1 MAQKKYVSLSRLST
15 FLDNLKTTFSSLGHK
30 HKLSDITDYTIDST
44 LSSTSTNP
52 IQNNVI
58 KASLDERVPN
68 TRTVNGKAL
77 STDITLSASD
87 VSSYTK
93 TEIDSKIDEA
103 KSYTDTK
110 TSDLAST
117 TVVDNK
123 ISTHNTST
131 TAHND
136 IRVLIADL
144 TTKLNNFLD
153 VDDTTTDQLSEVLA
167 LIENNRGTLE
177 SLTTNKINVSDIIDN
192 LTTNNSSKVLSAA
205 QGVAIKNLIDA
216 LQTAINGKQSA
227 VTGGASTIT
236 SSNLTSNRALV
247 SNGSGK
253 VAISDITSTE
263 LGYLDGVTAN
273 VQTQLNAKAASSHT
287 HDYAGSSSAGGA
299 ATFANKLNTD
309 AGSVTQPVYFKDGVP
324 VSTSHTL
331 NADVPENA
339 KFTDTTY
346 EVATQSTDGLLSA
359 DDKTQLDNGGI
370 PIVTTSGDGG
380 AYTATVDGISALTA
394 GMKVTI
400 IPHVTST
407 TTSPTLNVNSLGAK
421 SIRMPITYNSSA
433 TSVGFVTSWIVKNI
447 PITVE
452 YDGTYWKTV
461 SCPRPS
467 AQYLYGTVPVDSGGT
482 GLSSVTSNSFLVGNG
497 TSNMVEKTS
506 SEVLDLI
513 TNGNMNI
520 EYVNEYN
527 VPGTFIYIGQE
538 ANNEDNYVYI
548 NGDLIVTGELLTT
561 GPFKLCYEPGDTVT
575 IERMYCAGGVTGS
588 GTNLYFY
595 IPLARPLEGVT
606 GATITNP
613 STAIITGRKIE
624 GGYIARDTTVSSL
637 GTPSCVPYENGVTI
651 AIKASSAYNT
661 KNNTP
666 VTVTPENLKLT
677 FS

>member
-15 FLDNLKTTFSSLGHK
+15 FLDNLKTTFSSLSHK
-30 HKLSDITDYTIDST
+30 HKLSDITDYTVDST

-52 IQNNVI
+52 VQNNVI
-58 KASLDERVPN
+58 KASLDEKVPN
-68 TRTVNGKAL
+68 TRAVNGKVL
-77 STDITLSASD
+77 SVDIALSASD
-87 VSSYTK
+87 IGSYTK
-93 TEIDSKIDEA
+93 AETDSKIEEA

-110 TSDLAST
+110 TSGLAST

-136 IRVLIADL
+136 IRVLITDL

-205 QGVAIKNLIDA
+205 QGVVIKNLIDA
-216 LQTAINGKQSA
+216 LQTAVNGKQSA

-299 ATFANKLNTD
+299 ATSANKLNTD

-359 DDKTQLDNGGI
+359 DDKIQLNNGGI
-370 PIVTTSGDGG
+370 PIVTTSGNGS
-380 AYTATVDGISALTA
+380 AYTATVDGISTLTA

-407 TTSPTLNVNSLGAK
+407 TMSPTLNVNSLGAK

-433 TSVGFVTSWIVKNI
+433 TSVGSVTTWIVKNV

-452 YDGTYWKTV
+452 YDGTYWKTI

-467 AQYLYGTVPVDSGGT
+467 AQYLYGTVPVSNGGT
-482 GLSSVTSNSFLVGNG
+482 GLTSVTSNSFLIGNG

-506 SEVLDLI
+506 SEVMELI
-513 TNGNMNI
+513 
-520 EYVNEYN
+520 
-527 VPGTFIYIGQE
+527 
-538 ANNEDNYVYI
+538 ANN
-548 NGDLIVTGELLTT
+548 T
-561 GPFKLCYEPGDTVT
+561 
-575 IERMYCAGGVTGS
+575 S
-588 GTNLYFY
+588 GTYCPYYKVGDSFNGYWYGAGFITSTKKKVEFS
-595 IPLARPLEGVT
+595 IPLAKPILG
-606 GATITNP
+606 NP
-613 STAIITGRKIE
+613 EVNVACSLKI
-624 GGYIARDTTVSSL
+624 RQ
-637 GTPSCVPYENGVTI
+637 NGVYCYGSEAQQDALPDDYELSI
-651 AIKASSAYNT
+651 GLGGNSINCVCIFNT
-661 KNNTP
+661 SLVDVSTVKNNACCGIAAY
-666 VTVTPENLKLT
+666 VDVKFL
-677 FS
+677 

>member
-1 MAQKKYVSLSRLST
+1 MANAS
-15 FLDNLKTTFSSLGHK
+15 
-30 HKLSDITDYTIDST
+30 
-44 LSSTSTNP
+44 
-52 IQNNVI
+52 I
-58 KASLDERVPN
+58 KAAFRQFWNHVIARTGDMITTAN
-68 TRTVNGKAL
+68 TY
-77 STDITLSASD
+77 TD
-87 VSSYTK
+87 TK
-93 TEIDSKIDEA
+93 TEEA

-110 TSDLAST
+110 TSGLAST
-117 TVVDNK
+117 AVVDNK

-136 IRVLIADL
+136 IRVLITDL

-177 SLTTNKINVSDIIDN
+177 SLTTNKVNVSDIIDN

-205 QGVAIKNLIDA
+205 QGVAVKNLIDA
-216 LQTAINGKQSA
+216 LQTAVNGKQSA

-299 ATFANKLNTD
+299 ATSANKLNTD

-370 PIVTTSGDGG
+370 PIVTTSGDGS
-380 AYTATVDGISALTA
+380 AYTATVDGISTLTA
-394 GMKVTI
+394 GIKVTI

-407 TTSPTLNVNSLGAK
+407 TTSPTFNVNSLGAK

-433 TSVGFVTSWIVKNI
+433 TSVGSVTSWIVKNI

-452 YDGTYWKTV
+452 YDGSYWKTI

-506 SEVLDLI
+506 SEVMELI
-513 TNGNMNI
+513 
-520 EYVNEYN
+520 
-527 VPGTFIYIGQE
+527 
-538 ANNEDNYVYI
+538 ANN
-548 NGDLIVTGELLTT
+548 T
-561 GPFKLCYEPGDTVT
+561 
-575 IERMYCAGGVTGS
+575 S
-588 GTNLYFY
+588 GTYCPYYKVGDSFNGYWYGAGFITSTKKKVEFS
-595 IPLARPLEGVT
+595 IPLAKPILGNPEVNVACSLKIRQN
-606 GATITNP
+606 GAYCYGSEAQQDALPDDYELSIGLGGNSINCVCIFDTSLVDV
-613 STAIITGRKIE
+613 ST
-624 GGYIARDTTVSSL
+624 V
-637 GTPSCVPYENGVTI
+637 
-651 AIKASSAYNT
+651 
-661 KNNTP
+661 KNNACCGIAAY
-666 VTVTPENLKLT
+666 VNVKFL
-677 FS
+677 

>member
-1 MAQKKYVSLSRLST
+1 MANAS
-15 FLDNLKTTFSSLGHK
+15 
-30 HKLSDITDYTIDST
+30 
-44 LSSTSTNP
+44 
-52 IQNNVI
+52 I
-58 KASLDERVPN
+58 KAAFKQFWNHVIARTGDMITTAN
-68 TRTVNGKAL
+68 TY
-77 STDITLSASD
+77 TD
-87 VSSYTK
+87 TK
-93 TEIDSKIDEA
+93 TEEA

-216 LQTAINGKQSA
+216 LQTAVNGKQSA

-299 ATFANKLNTD
+299 ATSANKLNTD

-324 VSTSHTL
+324 VSTSYTL
-331 NADVPENA
+331 GANVPSNA

-346 EVATQSTDGLLSA
+346 LDATMSVHGLMSV
-359 DDKTQLDNGGI
+359 DDKWQLGYGGI
-370 PIVTTSGDGG
+370 PIVETSGTGD
-380 AYTATVDGISALTA
+380 AYTATVPNVLSFRK

-407 TTSPTLNVNSLGAK
+407 TMSPTLNVNSLGAK

-433 TSVGFVTSWIVKNI
+433 TSVGSVTSWIVKNI

-452 YDGTYWKTV
+452 YDGTYWKTI

-467 AQYLYGTVPVDSGGT
+467 AQYLYGTVPVSNGGT
-482 GLSSVTSNSFLVGNG
+482 GLASVTANSFLVGDG
-497 TSNMVEKTS
+497 TSNMVEKTG
-506 SEVLDLI
+506 SEVLNLIADGNMDIRKPGSNICIDIGQTSYKENTFTTIYGDLTVTGDFYSPYYEHDEYSTSPTGTMSSISSTALDANSTIQIVKKMGWCFISGLI
-513 TNGNMNI
+513 TPIDYISSWTTILDTTDSIIEAPQHGKIIPLTIPRWDSTYTRPLRVKITPDGKLQIAYGAANK
-520 EYVNEYN
+520 EYV
-527 VPGTFIYIGQE
+527 FSI
-538 ANNEDNYVYI
+538 
-548 NGDLIVTGELLTT
+548 
-561 GPFKLCYEPGDTVT
+561 CYP
-575 IERMYCAGGVTGS
+575 I
-588 GTNLYFY
+588 
-595 IPLARPLEGVT
+595 
-606 GATITNP
+606 
-613 STAIITGRKIE
+613 
-624 GGYIARDTTVSSL
+624 
-637 GTPSCVPYENGVTI
+637 
-651 AIKASSAYNT
+651 
-661 KNNTP
+661 
-666 VTVTPENLKLT
+666 
-677 FS
+677 

>member
-15 FLDNLKTTFSSLGHK
+15 FLDNLKTTFSSLSHK
-30 HKLSDITDYTIDST
+30 HKLSDITDYTVDST

-52 IQNNVI
+52 VQNNVI
-58 KASLDERVPN
+58 KASLDEKVPN
-68 TRTVNGKAL
+68 TRAVNGKVL
-77 STDITLSASD
+77 SADITLSASD
-87 VSSYTK
+87 IGSYTK
-93 TEIDSKIDEA
+93 AETDSKIEEA

-110 TSDLAST
+110 TSGLAST

-123 ISTHNTST
+123 ISTHNTSAA
-131 TAHND
+131 AHND
-136 IRVLIADL
+136 IRVLITDL

-153 VDDTTTDQLSEVLA
+153 VDDTTTDQLSEVLT

-216 LQTAINGKQSA
+216 LQTTVNGKQNTI
-227 VTGGASTIT
+227 TGGASTIT

-299 ATFANKLNTD
+299 ATSANKLNTD

-359 DDKTQLDNGGI
+359 DDKIQLNNGGI
-370 PIVTTSGDGG
+370 PIVTTSGNGS
-380 AYTATVDGISALTA
+380 AYTATVDGISTLTA

-407 TTSPTLNVNSLGAK
+407 TISPTLNVNSLGAK

-433 TSVGFVTSWIVKNI
+433 TSVGSVTTWIVKNV

-452 YDGTYWKTV
+452 YDGTYWKTI

-467 AQYLYGTVPVDSGGT
+467 AQYLHGTVPVSNGGT
-482 GLSSVTSNSFLVGNG
+482 GLTSVTSNSFLIGNG

-513 TNGNMNI
+513 TNGCIDIRQQITPDGLNI
-520 EYVNEYN
+520 YIDIGQTGRETYSTTIHGDLTVEGALSITEDYNYQAYTISGENSVDTAVIRIVTKMGWCFVSGNITPANRISGWTTILDTTNSILCTPQHGQLVPFAMPRWDSTYVQPLRGKITPNGELQITYGAANKEYVF
-527 VPGTFIYIGQE
+527 TI
-538 ANNEDNYVYI
+538 
-548 NGDLIVTGELLTT
+548 
-561 GPFKLCYEPGDTVT
+561 CYP
-575 IERMYCAGGVTGS
+575 I
-588 GTNLYFY
+588 
-595 IPLARPLEGVT
+595 
-606 GATITNP
+606 
-613 STAIITGRKIE
+613 
-624 GGYIARDTTVSSL
+624 
-637 GTPSCVPYENGVTI
+637 
-651 AIKASSAYNT
+651 
-661 KNNTP
+661 
-666 VTVTPENLKLT
+666 
-677 FS
+677 

>member
-1 MAQKKYVSLSRLST
+1 MANAS
-15 FLDNLKTTFSSLGHK
+15 
-30 HKLSDITDYTIDST
+30 
-44 LSSTSTNP
+44 
-52 IQNNVI
+52 I
-58 KASLDERVPN
+58 KAAFKQFWNHVIARTGNMITTAN
-68 TRTVNGKAL
+68 TY
-77 STDITLSASD
+77 TD
-87 VSSYTK
+87 TK
-93 TEIDSKIDEA
+93 TEEA

-110 TSDLAST
+110 TSGLAST
-117 TVVDNK
+117 AVVDNK

-136 IRVLIADL
+136 IRVLITDL

-177 SLTTNKINVSDIIDN
+177 SLTTNKVNVSDIIDN

-216 LQTAINGKQSA
+216 LQTTVNGKQDTI
-227 VTGGASTIT
+227 TGGASTIT

-263 LGYLDGVTAN
+263 LGYLNGVTAN

-299 ATFANKLNTD
+299 ATSANKLNTD
-309 AGSVTQPVYFKDGVP
+309 AGSSSQPVYFKDGVP

-370 PIVTTSGDGG
+370 PIVTTSGDGS

-433 TSVGFVTSWIVKNI
+433 TSVGSIASWIVKNI

-452 YDGTYWKTV
+452 YDGSYWKTI

-467 AQYLYGTVPVDSGGT
+467 AQYLYGTVPVSNGGT
-482 GLSSVTSNSFLVGNG
+482 GATTATDALNNLNAASNDSVETLQTLYNSLIYTAGSTINVGSTVVSGYLSGG
-497 TSNMVEKTS
+497 
-506 SEVLDLI
+506 
-513 TNGNMNI
+513 
-520 EYVNEYN
+520 
-527 VPGTFIYIGQE
+527 
-538 ANNEDNYVYI
+538 A
-548 NGDLIVTGELLTT
+548 TT
-561 GPFKLCYEPGDTVT
+561 IIC
-575 IERMYCAGGVTGS
+575 
-588 GTNLYFY
+588 Y
-595 IPLARPLEGVT
+595 IPLARPIINASAVQFSNSSNIKITVRHADGGYLFQADSISTLEEMG
-606 GATITNP
+606 TITLTFNEHG
-613 STAIITGRKIE
+613 ITFK
-624 GGYIARDTTVSSL
+624 YVD
-637 GTPSCVPYENGVTI
+637 
-651 AIKASSAYNT
+651 
-661 KNNTP
+661 
-666 VTVTPENLKLT
+666 VTVWNVTNNVPVSVNFSGLT
-677 FS
+677 FTLT

>member
-15 FLDNLKTTFSSLGHK
+15 FLDNLKTTFSSLSHK
-30 HKLSDITDYTIDST
+30 HKLSDITDYTVDST

-52 IQNNVI
+52 VQNNVI
-58 KASLDERVPN
+58 KASLDEKVPN
-68 TRTVNGKAL
+68 TRAVNGKVL
-77 STDITLSASD
+77 SVDIALSASD
-87 VSSYTK
+87 IGSYTK
-93 TEIDSKIDEA
+93 AETDSKIEEA

-110 TSDLAST
+110 TSGLAST

-136 IRVLIADL
+136 IRVLITDL

-205 QGVAIKNLIDA
+205 QGVVIKNLIDA
-216 LQTAINGKQSA
+216 LQTAVNGKQSA

-299 ATFANKLNTD
+299 ATSANKLNTD

-359 DDKTQLDNGGI
+359 DDKIQLNNGGI
-370 PIVTTSGDGG
+370 PIVTTSGDGS

-407 TTSPTLNVNSLGAK
+407 TMSPTLNVNNLGAK
-421 SIRMPITYNSSA
+421 SIRMPITYNSST
-433 TSVGFVTSWIVKNI
+433 TSVGSVTSWIVKNI

-452 YDGTYWKTV
+452 YDGTYWKTI

-467 AQYLYGTVPVDSGGT
+467 AQYLYGTVPVGNGGT
-482 GLSSVTSNSFLVGNG
+482 GLTSVTANSFLIGNG
-497 TSNMVEKTS
+497 ASNMIEAS
-506 SEVLDLI
+506 SDDVLDLI
-513 TNGNMNI
+513 TAGNIDVTKQGLNT
-520 EYVNEYN
+520 YVN
-527 VPGTFIYIGQE
+527 IGVTGFE
-538 ANNEDNYVYI
+538 EDTSVII
-548 NGDLIVTGELLTT
+548 NGDLTVVGALSTT
-561 GPFKLCYEPGDTVT
+561 GDYKLYYESGDTIAGKWKGGGYVT
-575 IERMYCAGGVTGS
+575 TAKKEVVFTV
-588 GTNLYFY
+588 
-595 IPLARPLEGVT
+595 PLARPIVGNP
-606 GATITNP
+606 TI
-613 STAIITGRKIE
+613 SVSASLIIRQGSKYTHG
-624 GGYIARDTTVSSL
+624 SS
-637 GTPSCVPYENGVTI
+637 
-651 AIKASSAYNT
+651 SSV
-661 KNNTP
+661 K
-666 VTVTPENLKLT
+666 VTPKSYEIERGIGDAICITCVMSDLT
-677 FS
+677 NAVNNDTCAVAADLTIRFQ

>member
-1 MAQKKYVSLSRLST
+1 MANAS
-15 FLDNLKTTFSSLGHK
+15 
-30 HKLSDITDYTIDST
+30 
-44 LSSTSTNP
+44 
-52 IQNNVI
+52 I
-58 KASLDERVPN
+58 KAAFKQFWNHVIARTGDMITTAN
-68 TRTVNGKAL
+68 TY
-77 STDITLSASD
+77 TD
-87 VSSYTK
+87 TK
-93 TEIDSKIDEA
+93 TEEA

-110 TSDLAST
+110 TSGLAST

-136 IRVLIADL
+136 IRVLITDL

-216 LQTAINGKQSA
+216 LQTAVNGKQSA

-253 VAISDITSTE
+253 VAVSDITSTE

-299 ATFANKLNTD
+299 ATSANKLNTD
-309 AGSVTQPVYFKDGVP
+309 AGNVTQPVYFKDGVP

-370 PIVTTSGDGG
+370 PIVTTSGNGS

-394 GMKVTI
+394 GIKVTI

-407 TTSPTLNVNSLGAK
+407 TTSPTLDVNSLGVK

-433 TSVGFVTSWIVKNI
+433 TSVGSVTSWIVKNV
-447 PITVE
+447 PITLE
-452 YDGTYWKTV
+452 YDGTYWKTI

-482 GLSSVTSNSFLVGNG
+482 GLTSVTANSFLIGNG
-497 TSNMVEKTS
+497 ASNMIEAS
-506 SEVLDLI
+506 SDDVLDLI
-513 TNGNMNI
+513 TAGNIDVRKQGLNT
-520 EYVNEYN
+520 YVD
-527 VPGTFIYIGQE
+527 IGVTGFE
-538 ANNEDNYVYI
+538 EDTSVTI
-548 NGDLIVTGELLTT
+548 NGDLTVVGTLSTT
-561 GPFKLCYEPGDTVT
+561 GSYKLYYSPGDTVT

-595 IPLARPLEGVT
+595 IPLARPLVGVT

-613 STAIITGRKIE
+613 SAAIITGRKIE
-624 GGYIARDTTVSSL
+624 GGYIAQDATVSSL
-637 GTPSCVPYENGVTI
+637 GTPSCVPYEGGVTI
-651 AIKASSAYNT
+651 GIKASSAYNT

-666 VTVTPENLKLT
+666 VTVTTENLTLR

>member
-15 FLDNLKTTFSSLGHK
+15 FLDNLKTTFSSLSHK
-30 HKLSDITDYTIDST
+30 HKLSDITDYTVDST

-52 IQNNVI
+52 VQNNVI
-58 KASLDERVPN
+58 KASLDEKVPN
-68 TRTVNGKAL
+68 TRAVNGKVL
-77 STDITLSASD
+77 SADITLSASD
-87 VSSYTK
+87 IGSYTK
-93 TEIDSKIDEA
+93 AETDSKIEEA

-110 TSDLAST
+110 TSGLAST

-123 ISTHNTST
+123 ISTHNTSAA
-131 TAHND
+131 AHND
-136 IRVLIADL
+136 IRVLITDL

-153 VDDTTTDQLSEVLA
+153 VDDTTTDQLSEVLT

-177 SLTTNKINVSDIIDN
+177 SLTTNKVNVSDIIDN

-205 QGVAIKNLIDA
+205 QGVAVKNLIDA
-216 LQTAINGKQSA
+216 LQTAVNGKQSA

-299 ATFANKLNTD
+299 ATSANKLNTD

-370 PIVTTSGDGG
+370 PIVTTSGDGS
-380 AYTATVDGISALTA
+380 AYTATVDGISTLTA
-394 GMKVTI
+394 GIKVTI

-407 TTSPTLNVNSLGAK
+407 TTSPTFNVNSLGAK

-433 TSVGFVTSWIVKNI
+433 TSVGSVTSWIVKNI

-452 YDGTYWKTV
+452 YDGSYWKTI

-506 SEVLDLI
+506 SEVMELI
-513 TNGNMNI
+513 
-520 EYVNEYN
+520 
-527 VPGTFIYIGQE
+527 
-538 ANNEDNYVYI
+538 ANN
-548 NGDLIVTGELLTT
+548 T
-561 GPFKLCYEPGDTVT
+561 
-575 IERMYCAGGVTGS
+575 S
-588 GTNLYFY
+588 GTYCPYYKVGDSFNGYWYGAGFITSTKKKVEFS
-595 IPLARPLEGVT
+595 IPLAKPILGNPEVNVACSLKIRQN
-606 GATITNP
+606 GAYCYGSEAQQDALPDDYELSIGLGGNSINCVCIFDTSLVDV
-613 STAIITGRKIE
+613 ST
-624 GGYIARDTTVSSL
+624 V
-637 GTPSCVPYENGVTI
+637 
-651 AIKASSAYNT
+651 
-661 KNNTP
+661 KNNACCGIAAY
-666 VTVTPENLKLT
+666 VNVKFL
-677 FS
+677 

>member
-30 HKLSDITDYTIDST
+30 HKLSDITDYTVDST

-216 LQTAINGKQSA
+216 LQTAVNGKQSA

-287 HDYAGSSSAGGA
+287 HDYAGSSSSGGA
-299 ATFANKLNTD
+299 ATSANKLNTD

-324 VSTSHTL
+324 VSTSYTL
-331 NADVPENA
+331 GASVPSDA

-359 DDKTQLDNGGI
+359 NDKTQLDNGGI
-370 PIVTTSGDGG
+370 PIVTTSGDGS

-407 TTSPTLNVNSLGAK
+407 TTSPKLNVNSLGAK

-433 TSVGFVTSWIVKNI
+433 TSVGPITSWIVKNI

-452 YDGTYWKTV
+452 YDGTYWKTI

-467 AQYLYGTVPVDSGGT
+467 AQYLYGIVPVDNGGT
-482 GLSSVTSNSFLVGNG
+482 GLSSVTHNSFLVGG
-497 TSNMVEKTS
+497 DSYDIVEKTS

-513 TNGNMNI
+513 SNGSI
-520 EYVNEYN
+520 SVTENE
-527 VPGTFIYIGQE
+527 GGDTT
-538 ANNEDNYVYI
+538 VYI
-548 NGDLIVTGELLTT
+548 RSANEGKSVYAAIEDLYVGSLTVGSFDVDYDYNYQAYTISMENGVDTAVIKIVTKMGWC
-561 GPFKLCYEPGDTVT
+561 FV
-575 IERMYCAGGVTGS
+575 S
-588 GTNLYFY
+588 
-595 IPLARPLEGVT
+595 
-606 GATITNP
+606 ATITP
-613 STAIITGRKIE
+613 SQRISRWTTIL
-624 GGYIARDTTVSSL
+624 DTTNSTLCSPQHGQLVPFVAPRWDSTYVQPL
-637 GTPSCVPYENGVTI
+637 RGKITPNGELQI
-651 AIKASSAYNT
+651 AYGAANKEY
-661 KNNTP
+661 
-666 VTVTPENLKLT
+666 V
-677 FS
+677 FSICYPI

>member
-30 HKLSDITDYTIDST
+30 HKLSDITDYTVDST

-216 LQTAINGKQSA
+216 LQTAVNGKQDTI
-227 VTGGASTIT
+227 TGGASTIT
-236 SSNLTSNRALV
+236 SSNLTSNRVLV

-299 ATFANKLNTD
+299 ATSANKLNTD
-309 AGSVTQPVYFKDGVP
+309 AGSSSQPVYFKDGVP

-370 PIVTTSGDGG
+370 PIVTTSGDGS
-380 AYTATVDGISALTA
+380 AYTATVDGISVLTA

-400 IPHVTST
+400 VPHVTST
-407 TTSPTLNVNSLGAK
+407 TTSPTLNVNNLGAK

-433 TSVGFVTSWIVKNI
+433 TSVGSIASWIVKNI

-452 YDGTYWKTV
+452 YDGSYWKTI

-467 AQYLYGTVPVDSGGT
+467 AQYLYGTVPVTNGGT
-482 GLSSVTSNSFLVGNG
+482 GLTSVTANSFLVGNDI
-497 TSNMVEKTS
+497 SNMVEKTS

-513 TNGNMNI
+513 TDGSISVNI
-520 EYVNEYN
+520 DSAGDAN
-527 VPGTFIYIGQE
+527 VLIG
-538 ANNEDNYVYI
+538 EDGGKMVY
-548 NGDLIVTGELLTT
+548 
-561 GPFKLCYEPGDTVT
+561 
-575 IERMYCAGGVTGS
+575 
-588 GTNLYFY
+588 
-595 IPLARPLEGVT
+595 
-606 GATITNP
+606 
-613 STAIITGRKIE
+613 TAI
-624 GGYIARDTTVSSL
+624 DDLTVGFLTVESSNVL
-637 GTPSCVPYENGVTI
+637 ADCNHQTYTISGENGVNTAVIQIVIKMGWCFVSASITPSKRISSWTTI
-651 AIKASSAYNT
+651 LDTTNSTLCSPQHGQLVPFTAPRWDSTYVQPLRGKITPNGELQIAYGAAN
-661 KNNTP
+661 KEY
-666 VTVTPENLKLT
+666 V
-677 FS
+677 FSLCYPI

>member
-1 MAQKKYVSLSRLST
+1 MANAS
-15 FLDNLKTTFSSLGHK
+15 
-30 HKLSDITDYTIDST
+30 
-44 LSSTSTNP
+44 
-52 IQNNVI
+52 I
-58 KASLDERVPN
+58 KAAFRQFWNHVIARTGDMITTAN
-68 TRTVNGKAL
+68 TY
-77 STDITLSASD
+77 TD
-87 VSSYTK
+87 TK
-93 TEIDSKIDEA
+93 TEEA

-110 TSDLAST
+110 TSGLAST

-136 IRVLIADL
+136 IRVLITDL

-177 SLTTNKINVSDIIDN
+177 SLTTNKVNVSDIIDN

-205 QGVAIKNLIDA
+205 QGVAVKNLIDV
-216 LQTAINGKQSA
+216 LQTAVNGKQSA

-299 ATFANKLNTD
+299 ATSANKLNTD
-309 AGSVTQPVYFKDGVP
+309 AGSVTQPIYFKDGVP

-370 PIVTTSGDGG
+370 PIVTTSGDGS

-407 TTSPTLNVNSLGAK
+407 TMSPTLNVNNLGAK
-421 SIRMPITYNSSA
+421 SIRMPITYNSFA
-433 TSVGFVTSWIVKNI
+433 TSVGSVTSWIVKNI

-452 YDGTYWKTV
+452 YDGTYWKTI

-467 AQYLYGTVPVDSGGT
+467 AQYLYGTVPVGNGGT
-482 GLSSVTSNSFLVGNG
+482 GLTSVTANSFLIGNG
-497 TSNMVEKTS
+497 ASNMIEAS
-506 SEVLDLI
+506 SDDVLDLI
-513 TNGNMNI
+513 TAGNIDVTKQGLNT
-520 EYVNEYN
+520 YVN
-527 VPGTFIYIGQE
+527 IGVTGFE
-538 ANNEDNYVYI
+538 EDTSVII
-548 NGDLIVTGELLTT
+548 NGDLTVVGALSTT
-561 GPFKLCYEPGDTVT
+561 GDYKLYYESGDTIAGKWKGGGYVT
-575 IERMYCAGGVTGS
+575 TAKKEVVFTV
-588 GTNLYFY
+588 
-595 IPLARPLEGVT
+595 PLARPIVGNP
-606 GATITNP
+606 TI
-613 STAIITGRKIE
+613 SVSASLIIRQGSKYTHG
-624 GGYIARDTTVSSL
+624 SS
-637 GTPSCVPYENGVTI
+637 
-651 AIKASSAYNT
+651 SSV
-661 KNNTP
+661 K
-666 VTVTPENLKLT
+666 VTPESYEIERGIGDAICITCVMSDLT
-677 FS
+677 NAVNNDACAVAADLTIRFQ

>member
-1 MAQKKYVSLSRLST
+1 MANAS
-15 FLDNLKTTFSSLGHK
+15 
-30 HKLSDITDYTIDST
+30 
-44 LSSTSTNP
+44 
-52 IQNNVI
+52 I
-58 KASLDERVPN
+58 KAAFRQFWNHVIARTGDMITTAN
-68 TRTVNGKAL
+68 TY
-77 STDITLSASD
+77 TD
-87 VSSYTK
+87 TK
-93 TEIDSKIDEA
+93 TEEA

-110 TSDLAST
+110 TSGLAST

-136 IRVLIADL
+136 IRVLITDL

-177 SLTTNKINVSDIIDN
+177 SLTTNKVNVSDIIDN

-205 QGVAIKNLIDA
+205 QGVAVKNLIDV
-216 LQTAINGKQSA
+216 LQTAVNGKQSA

-299 ATFANKLNTD
+299 ATSANKLNTD
-309 AGSVTQPVYFKDGVP
+309 AGNVTQPIYFKDGVP

-370 PIVTTSGDGG
+370 PIVTTSGDGS

-407 TTSPTLNVNSLGAK
+407 TMSPTLNVNNLGAK

-433 TSVGFVTSWIVKNI
+433 TSVGSVTSWIVKNI

-452 YDGTYWKTV
+452 YDGTYWKTI

-467 AQYLYGTVPVDSGGT
+467 AQYLYGTVPVGNGGT
-482 GLSSVTSNSFLVGNG
+482 GLTSVTANSFLIGNG
-497 TSNMVEKTS
+497 ASNMIEAS
-506 SEVLDLI
+506 SDDVLDLI
-513 TNGNMNI
+513 TAGNIDVTKQGLNT
-520 EYVNEYN
+520 YVN
-527 VPGTFIYIGQE
+527 IGVTGFE
-538 ANNEDNYVYI
+538 EDTSVII
-548 NGDLIVTGELLTT
+548 NGDLTVVGALSTT
-561 GPFKLCYEPGDTVT
+561 GDYKLYYESGDTIAGKWKGGGYVT
-575 IERMYCAGGVTGS
+575 TAKKEVVFTV
-588 GTNLYFY
+588 
-595 IPLARPLEGVT
+595 PLARPIVGNP
-606 GATITNP
+606 TI
-613 STAIITGRKIE
+613 SVSASLIIRQGSKYTHG
-624 GGYIARDTTVSSL
+624 SS
-637 GTPSCVPYENGVTI
+637 
-651 AIKASSAYNT
+651 SSV
-661 KNNTP
+661 K
-666 VTVTPENLKLT
+666 VTPESYEIERGIGDAICITCVMSDLT
-677 FS
+677 NAVNNDACAVAADLTIRFQ

>member
-30 HKLSDITDYTIDST
+30 HKLSDITDYTVDST

-216 LQTAINGKQSA
+216 LQTAVNGKQSA

-299 ATFANKLNTD
+299 ATSANKLNTD
-309 AGSVTQPVYFKDGVP
+309 AGSVAQPVYFKDGVP

-370 PIVTTSGDGG
+370 PIVTTSGDGS

-433 TSVGFVTSWIVKNI
+433 TSVGSVTSWIVKNI

-452 YDGTYWKTV
+452 YDGTYWKTI

-506 SEVLDLI
+506 SEVMELI
-513 TNGNMNI
+513 
-520 EYVNEYN
+520 
-527 VPGTFIYIGQE
+527 
-538 ANNEDNYVYI
+538 ANN
-548 NGDLIVTGELLTT
+548 T
-561 GPFKLCYEPGDTVT
+561 
-575 IERMYCAGGVTGS
+575 S
-588 GTNLYFY
+588 GTYCPYYKVGDSFDGY
-595 IPLARPLEGVT
+595 WYGAGFITSTKKKVEFSIPLAKPILG
-606 GATITNP
+606 NP
-613 STAIITGRKIE
+613 EVNVACSLKI
-624 GGYIARDTTVSSL
+624 RQ
-637 GTPSCVPYENGVTI
+637 NGVYCYGSEAQQDAGPDDYEVSIGLGGNSINCVCIFDT
-651 AIKASSAYNT
+651 SLVDVST
-661 KNNTP
+661 VKNNACCGIAAY
-666 VTVTPENLKLT
+666 VNVRFL
-677 FS
+677 

>member
-1 MAQKKYVSLSRLST
+1 MANAS
-15 FLDNLKTTFSSLGHK
+15 
-30 HKLSDITDYTIDST
+30 
-44 LSSTSTNP
+44 
-52 IQNNVI
+52 I
-58 KASLDERVPN
+58 KAAFKQFWNHVIARTGDMITTAN
-68 TRTVNGKAL
+68 TY
-77 STDITLSASD
+77 TD
-87 VSSYTK
+87 TK
-93 TEIDSKIDEA
+93 TEEA

-136 IRVLIADL
+136 IRVLITDL

-216 LQTAINGKQSA
+216 LQTAVNGKQDTI
-227 VTGGASTIT
+227 TGGASTIT

-263 LGYLDGVTAN
+263 LGYLNGVTAN

-299 ATFANKLNTD
+299 ATSANKLNTD
-309 AGSVTQPVYFKDGVP
+309 AGSSSQPVYFKDGVP

-370 PIVTTSGDGG
+370 PIVTTSGDGS

-433 TSVGFVTSWIVKNI
+433 TSVGSVTSWIVKNI

-452 YDGTYWKTV
+452 YDGSYWKTI

-513 TNGNMNI
+513 TNGCIDIRQQTTPDGLNI
-520 EYVNEYN
+520 YIDIGQTGRETYSTTIHGDLTVEGALSITEDYNYQAYTISGENSVDTAVIKIVTKMGWCFVSASITPSKRISSWTTILDTTNSTLCSPQHGQLVPFTAPRWDSTYVQPLRGKITQNGELQIAYGAANKEYV
-527 VPGTFIYIGQE
+527 FS
-538 ANNEDNYVYI
+538 
-548 NGDLIVTGELLTT
+548 
-561 GPFKLCYEPGDTVT
+561 LCYP
-575 IERMYCAGGVTGS
+575 I
-588 GTNLYFY
+588 
-595 IPLARPLEGVT
+595 
-606 GATITNP
+606 
-613 STAIITGRKIE
+613 
-624 GGYIARDTTVSSL
+624 
-637 GTPSCVPYENGVTI
+637 
-651 AIKASSAYNT
+651 
-661 KNNTP
+661 
-666 VTVTPENLKLT
+666 
-677 FS
+677 

>member
-1 MAQKKYVSLSRLST
+1 MANAS
-15 FLDNLKTTFSSLGHK
+15 
-30 HKLSDITDYTIDST
+30 
-44 LSSTSTNP
+44 
-52 IQNNVI
+52 I
-58 KASLDERVPN
+58 KAAFKQFWNHVIARTGNMITTAN
-68 TRTVNGKAL
+68 TY
-77 STDITLSASD
+77 TD
-87 VSSYTK
+87 TK
-93 TEIDSKIDEA
+93 TEEA

-110 TSDLAST
+110 TSGLAST
-117 TVVDNK
+117 AVVDNK

-216 LQTAINGKQSA
+216 LQTAVNGKQSA

-263 LGYLDGVTAN
+263 LGCLDGVTAN

-299 ATFANKLNTD
+299 ATSANKLNTD

-324 VSTSHTL
+324 VSTSYTL
-331 NADVPENA
+331 EASVPSDA

-359 DDKTQLDNGGI
+359 DDKAQLDNGGI
-370 PIVTTSGDGG
+370 PIVTTSGDGS
-380 AYTATVDGISALTA
+380 AYTATVDGISALTT

-433 TSVGFVTSWIVKNI
+433 TSVGSVTSWIIKNI

-452 YDGTYWKTV
+452 YDGRYWRTIN
-461 SCPRPS
+461 CPRPS
-467 AQYLYGTVPVDSGGT
+467 AQHLYGTVPVSNGGT
-482 GLSSVTSNSFLVGNG
+482 GLTSVTSNSFLVGNG
-497 TSNMVEKTS
+497 TSNMADNMAEKTP

-513 TNGNMNI
+513 TDGSI
-520 EYVNEYN
+520 S
-527 VPGTFIYIGQE
+527 
-538 ANNEDNYVYI
+538 
-548 NGDLIVTGELLTT
+548 
-561 GPFKLCYEPGDTVT
+561 VT
-575 IERMYCAGGVTGS
+575 IDSAGDANVLIGSDGGKMVYTAIDDLTVGFLTVESSNVFADCNHQTYTISGKNGVNTAVIQIVIKMGWCFVS
-588 GTNLYFY
+588 
-595 IPLARPLEGVT
+595 
-606 GATITNP
+606 ATITP
-613 STAIITGRKIE
+613 SKRISSWTTIL
-624 GGYIARDTTVSSL
+624 DTTNSTLCSPQHGQLVPFTAPRWDSTYVQPLRGKITPDGELQIAYGAANKEYVFSL
-637 GTPSCVPYENGVTI
+637 CYPI
-651 AIKASSAYNT
+651 
-661 KNNTP
+661 
-666 VTVTPENLKLT
+666 
-677 FS
+677 

>member
-1 MAQKKYVSLSRLST
+1 MANAS
-15 FLDNLKTTFSSLGHK
+15 
-30 HKLSDITDYTIDST
+30 
-44 LSSTSTNP
+44 
-52 IQNNVI
+52 I
-58 KASLDERVPN
+58 KAAFKQFWNHVIARTGNMITTAN
-68 TRTVNGKAL
+68 TY
-77 STDITLSASD
+77 TD
-87 VSSYTK
+87 TK
-93 TEIDSKIDEA
+93 TEEA
-103 KSYTDTK
+103 KTYTDTK
-110 TSDLAST
+110 TSGLAST
-117 TVVDNK
+117 AVVDNK

-136 IRVLIADL
+136 IRVLITDL

-216 LQTAINGKQSA
+216 LQTAVNGKQSA

-299 ATFANKLNTD
+299 ATSANKLNTD

-324 VSTSHTL
+324 VSTSYTL
-331 NADVPENA
+331 GASVPSDA

-370 PIVTTSGDGG
+370 PIVTTSGDGR
-380 AYTATVDGISALTA
+380 AYTATVDGISALTT

-433 TSVGFVTSWIVKNI
+433 TSVGSVTSWIVKNI

-452 YDGTYWKTV
+452 YDGIYWKTI

-467 AQYLYGTVPVDSGGT
+467 AQYLYGTVPVTNGGT
-482 GLSSVTSNSFLVGNG
+482 GLTSVTANSFLVGNDI
-497 TSNMVEKTS
+497 SNMVEKTS

-513 TNGNMNI
+513 TDGSISVNIDSAGDANVLIGENGGKMVYTAIDDLTVGFLTVESSNVLADCNHQTYTISRENGVNTAVI
-520 EYVNEYN
+520 E
-527 VPGTFIYIGQE
+527 
-538 ANNEDNYVYI
+538 
-548 NGDLIVTGELLTT
+548 IVIKMGWC
-561 GPFKLCYEPGDTVT
+561 FV
-575 IERMYCAGGVTGS
+575 S
-588 GTNLYFY
+588 
-595 IPLARPLEGVT
+595 
-606 GATITNP
+606 
-613 STAIITGRKIE
+613 AIITPSERISSWTTILDKTNSTLCSPQHGQLVPFTAPRWDSTYVQPLRGKITPDGE
-624 GGYIARDTTVSSL
+624 LQIAYGAANKEYVFSL
-637 GTPSCVPYENGVTI
+637 CYPI
-651 AIKASSAYNT
+651 
-661 KNNTP
+661 
-666 VTVTPENLKLT
+666 
-677 FS
+677 

>member
-1 MAQKKYVSLSRLST
+1 MANAS
-15 FLDNLKTTFSSLGHK
+15 
-30 HKLSDITDYTIDST
+30 
-44 LSSTSTNP
+44 
-52 IQNNVI
+52 I
-58 KASLDERVPN
+58 KAAFRQFWNHVIARTGDMITTAN
-68 TRTVNGKAL
+68 TY
-77 STDITLSASD
+77 TD
-87 VSSYTK
+87 TK
-93 TEIDSKIDEA
+93 TEEA

-110 TSDLAST
+110 TSGLAST

-136 IRVLIADL
+136 IRVLITDL

-177 SLTTNKINVSDIIDN
+177 SLTTNKVNVSDIIDN

-205 QGVAIKNLIDA
+205 QGVAVKNLIDV
-216 LQTAINGKQSA
+216 LQTAVNGKQSA

-299 ATFANKLNTD
+299 ATSANKLNTD
-309 AGSVTQPVYFKDGVP
+309 AGSVTQPIYFKDGVP

-370 PIVTTSGDGG
+370 PIVTTSGDGS

-407 TTSPTLNVNSLGAK
+407 TMSPTLNVNNLGAK

-452 YDGTYWKTV
+452 YDGTYWKTI

-467 AQYLYGTVPVDSGGT
+467 AQYLYGTVPVGNGGT
-482 GLSSVTSNSFLVGNG
+482 GLTSVTANSFLIGNG
-497 TSNMVEKTS
+497 ASNMIEAS
-506 SEVLDLI
+506 SDDVLDLI
-513 TNGNMNI
+513 TAGNIDVTKQGLNT
-520 EYVNEYN
+520 YVN
-527 VPGTFIYIGQE
+527 IGVTGFE
-538 ANNEDNYVYI
+538 EDTSVII
-548 NGDLIVTGELLTT
+548 NGDLTVVGALSTT
-561 GPFKLCYEPGDTVT
+561 GDYKLYYESGDTIAGKWKGGGYVT
-575 IERMYCAGGVTGS
+575 TAKKEVVFTV
-588 GTNLYFY
+588 
-595 IPLARPLEGVT
+595 PLARPIVGNP
-606 GATITNP
+606 TI
-613 STAIITGRKIE
+613 SVSASLIIRQGSKYTHG
-624 GGYIARDTTVSSL
+624 SS
-637 GTPSCVPYENGVTI
+637 
-651 AIKASSAYNT
+651 SSV
-661 KNNTP
+661 K
-666 VTVTPENLKLT
+666 VTPESYEIERGIGDAICITCVMSDLT
-677 FS
+677 NAVNNDACAVAADLTIRFQ

>member
-1 MAQKKYVSLSRLST
+1 MANAS
-15 FLDNLKTTFSSLGHK
+15 
-30 HKLSDITDYTIDST
+30 
-44 LSSTSTNP
+44 
-52 IQNNVI
+52 I
-58 KASLDERVPN
+58 KAAFRQFWNHVIARTGDMITTAN
-68 TRTVNGKAL
+68 TY
-77 STDITLSASD
+77 TD
-87 VSSYTK
+87 TK
-93 TEIDSKIDEA
+93 TEEA

-110 TSDLAST
+110 TSGLAST

-136 IRVLIADL
+136 IRVLITDL

-177 SLTTNKINVSDIIDN
+177 SLTTNKVNVSDIIDN

-205 QGVAIKNLIDA
+205 QGVAVKNLIDV
-216 LQTAINGKQSA
+216 LQTAVNGKQSA

-299 ATFANKLNTD
+299 ATSANKLNTD
-309 AGSVTQPVYFKDGVP
+309 AGSVTQPIYFKDGVP

-370 PIVTTSGDGG
+370 PIVTTSGDGS

-407 TTSPTLNVNSLGAK
+407 TMSPTLNVNNLGAK

-433 TSVGFVTSWIVKNI
+433 TSVGSVTSWIVKNI

-452 YDGTYWKTV
+452 YDGTYWKTI

-467 AQYLYGTVPVDSGGT
+467 AQYLYGTVPVGNGGT
-482 GLSSVTSNSFLVGNG
+482 GLTSVTANSFLIGNG
-497 TSNMVEKTS
+497 ASNMIEAS
-506 SEVLDLI
+506 SDDVLDLI
-513 TNGNMNI
+513 TAGNIDVTKQGLNT
-520 EYVNEYN
+520 YVN
-527 VPGTFIYIGQE
+527 IGVTGFE
-538 ANNEDNYVYI
+538 EDTSVII
-548 NGDLIVTGELLTT
+548 NGDLTVVGALSTT
-561 GPFKLCYEPGDTVT
+561 GDYKLYYESGDTIAGKWKGGGYVT
-575 IERMYCAGGVTGS
+575 TAKKEVVFTV
-588 GTNLYFY
+588 
-595 IPLARPLEGVT
+595 PLARPIVGNP
-606 GATITNP
+606 TI
-613 STAIITGRKIE
+613 SVSASLIIRQGSKYTHG
-624 GGYIARDTTVSSL
+624 SS
-637 GTPSCVPYENGVTI
+637 
-651 AIKASSAYNT
+651 SSV
-661 KNNTP
+661 K
-666 VTVTPENLKLT
+666 VTPESYEIERGIGDAICITCVMSDLT
-677 FS
+677 NAVNNDACAVAADLTIRFQ

>member
-30 HKLSDITDYTIDST
+30 HKLSDITDYTVDST

-216 LQTAINGKQSA
+216 LQTAVNGKQSA

-299 ATFANKLNTD
+299 ATSANKLNTD

-370 PIVTTSGDGG
+370 PIVTTSGDGS

-421 SIRMPITYNSSA
+421 SIRMPITYNSFA
-433 TSVGFVTSWIVKNI
+433 TSVGSVASWIVKGV
-447 PITVE
+447 PITLE
-452 YDGTYWKTV
+452 YDGTYWKTI

-467 AQYLYGTVPVDSGGT
+467 AQYLYGAVPVTNGGT
-482 GLSSVTSNSFLVGNG
+482 GLTSITADSFLVGNDIF
-497 TSNMVEKTS
+497 NMVEKTS

-513 TNGNMNI
+513 TDGSISVNIDSAGDANVLIGSDGGKMVYAAIDDLTVGFLTVESSNVLADCNYQSYTISGKNGVDTAVI
-520 EYVNEYN
+520 K
-527 VPGTFIYIGQE
+527 
-538 ANNEDNYVYI
+538 
-548 NGDLIVTGELLTT
+548 IVTKMGWCFVSANITPSKRISSWTTILDTTNSTLCSPQHGQSVLFTAPRWDSTYVQPLRGKITPNGELQIAY
-561 GPFKLCYEPGDTVT
+561 GAANKEYIFSLCYP
-575 IERMYCAGGVTGS
+575 I
-588 GTNLYFY
+588 
-595 IPLARPLEGVT
+595 
-606 GATITNP
+606 
-613 STAIITGRKIE
+613 
-624 GGYIARDTTVSSL
+624 
-637 GTPSCVPYENGVTI
+637 
-651 AIKASSAYNT
+651 
-661 KNNTP
+661 
-666 VTVTPENLKLT
+666 
-677 FS
+677 

>member
-1 MAQKKYVSLSRLST
+1 MANAS
-15 FLDNLKTTFSSLGHK
+15 
-30 HKLSDITDYTIDST
+30 
-44 LSSTSTNP
+44 
-52 IQNNVI
+52 I
-58 KASLDERVPN
+58 KAAFRQFWNHVIAHTGDMITTAN
-68 TRTVNGKAL
+68 TY
-77 STDITLSASD
+77 TD
-87 VSSYTK
+87 TK
-93 TEIDSKIDEA
+93 TEEA

-110 TSDLAST
+110 TSGLAST

-136 IRVLIADL
+136 IRVLITDL

-177 SLTTNKINVSDIIDN
+177 SLTTNKVNVSDIIDN

-205 QGVAIKNLIDA
+205 QGVAVKNLIDV
-216 LQTAINGKQSA
+216 LQTAVNGKQSA

-299 ATFANKLNTD
+299 ATSANKLNTD
-309 AGSVTQPVYFKDGVP
+309 AGSVTQPIYFKDGVP

-370 PIVTTSGDGG
+370 PIVTTSGDGS

-407 TTSPTLNVNSLGAK
+407 TMSPTLNVNNLGAK

-433 TSVGFVTSWIVKNI
+433 TSVGSVTSWIVKNI

-452 YDGTYWKTV
+452 YDGTYWKTI

-467 AQYLYGTVPVDSGGT
+467 AQYLYGTVPVGNGGT
-482 GLSSVTSNSFLVGNG
+482 GLTSVTANSFLIGNG
-497 TSNMVEKTS
+497 ASNMIEAS
-506 SEVLDLI
+506 SDDVLDLI
-513 TNGNMNI
+513 TAGNIDVTKQGLNT
-520 EYVNEYN
+520 YVN
-527 VPGTFIYIGQE
+527 IGVTGFE
-538 ANNEDNYVYI
+538 EDTSVII
-548 NGDLIVTGELLTT
+548 NGDLTVVGALSTT
-561 GPFKLCYEPGDTVT
+561 GGYKLYYESGDTIAGKWKGGGYVT
-575 IERMYCAGGVTGS
+575 TAKKEVVFTV
-588 GTNLYFY
+588 
-595 IPLARPLEGVT
+595 PLARPIVGNP
-606 GATITNP
+606 TI
-613 STAIITGRKIE
+613 SVSASLIIRQGSKYTHG
-624 GGYIARDTTVSSL
+624 SS
-637 GTPSCVPYENGVTI
+637 
-651 AIKASSAYNT
+651 SSV
-661 KNNTP
+661 K
-666 VTVTPENLKLT
+666 VTPKSYEIERGIGDAICITCVMSDLT
-677 FS
+677 NAVNNDACAVAADLTIRFQ

>member
-1 MAQKKYVSLSRLST
+1 MANAS
-15 FLDNLKTTFSSLGHK
+15 
-30 HKLSDITDYTIDST
+30 
-44 LSSTSTNP
+44 
-52 IQNNVI
+52 I
-58 KASLDERVPN
+58 KAAFKQFWNHVIARTGDMITTAN
-68 TRTVNGKAL
+68 TY
-77 STDITLSASD
+77 TD
-87 VSSYTK
+87 TK
-93 TEIDSKIDEA
+93 TEEA

-136 IRVLIADL
+136 IRVLITDL

-192 LTTNNSSKVLSAA
+192 LITNNSSKVLSAA

-216 LQTAINGKQSA
+216 LQTAVNGKQDTI
-227 VTGGASTIT
+227 TGGASTIT

-299 ATFANKLNTD
+299 ATSANKLNTD

-324 VSTSHTL
+324 VSTSHIL

-346 EVATQSTDGLLSA
+346 EVATRTSDGLMSA
-359 DDKTQLDNGGI
+359 NDKKQLGNGGI
-370 PIVTTSGDGG
+370 PIVQTSGTGD
-380 AYTATVDGISALTA
+380 AYIATVECQYSQTIAFGSKI
-394 GMKVTI
+394 TI

-407 TTSPTLNVNSLGAK
+407 TTSPTLKVNDLAAK
-421 SIRMPITYNSSA
+421 PIRMPITYNTSA
-433 TSVGFVTSWIVKNI
+433 TSVGSIASWIVKNV
-447 PITVE
+447 PITLE
-452 YDGTYWKTV
+452 YDGTYWKTI

-467 AQYLYGTVPVDSGGT
+467 AQYLYGTVPVSSGGT
-482 GLSSVTSNSFLVGNG
+482 GLTSVTGNCFLLGNG
-497 TSNMVEKTS
+497 TSNMIEAS
-506 SEVLDLI
+506 SDVVLDLI
-513 TNGNMNI
+513 TAGNIDVRKQGLN
-520 EYVNEYN
+520 
-527 VPGTFIYIGQE
+527 TYI
-538 ANNEDNYVYI
+538 DI
-548 NGDLIVTGELLTT
+548 
-561 GPFKLCYEPGDTVT
+561 
-575 IERMYCAGGVTGS
+575 GVTGFEEDTSVTINGGLTVEGTLSTTGDYKLYYES
-588 GTNLYFY
+588 GDTITGKWKGGGYVTTGKTEVVFTV
-595 IPLARPLEGVT
+595 PLARPIIGNP
-606 GATITNP
+606 TISVSASLILRQGSKYTHGSAS
-613 STAIITGRKIE
+613 STK
-624 GGYIARDTTVSSL
+624 V
-637 GTPSCVPYENGVTI
+637 TPSSYEVERGIGDAICITCVMSNTANAVNNDSCAVSADLTI
-651 AIKASSAYNT
+651 R
-661 KNNTP
+661 
-666 VTVTPENLKLT
+666 
-677 FS
+677 FR

>member
-30 HKLSDITDYTIDST
+30 HKLSDITDYTVDST

-58 KASLDERVPN
+58 KASLDERVLN

-87 VSSYTK
+87 VGSYTK

-131 TAHND
+131 AAHND

-216 LQTAINGKQSA
+216 LQTAVNGKQSA

-263 LGYLDGVTAN
+263 LGYLNGVTAN
-273 VQTQLNAKAASSHT
+273 VQTQLNAKAAISHT

-299 ATFANKLNTD
+299 ATSANKLNTD
-309 AGSVTQPVYFKDGVP
+309 AGSVTQPIYFKDGVP

-331 NADVPENA
+331 GASVPSNA

-346 EVATQSTDGLLSA
+346 PDATMSVHGLMSI
-359 DDKTQLDNGGI
+359 DDKWQLGYGGI
-370 PIVTTSGDGG
+370 PIVETSGTGD
-380 AYTATVDGISALTA
+380 AYTATVPNVLSFRR

-433 TSVGFVTSWIVKNI
+433 TSVGSVASWIVKNI

-452 YDGTYWKTV
+452 YDGTYWKTI

-467 AQYLYGTVPVDSGGT
+467 AQYLYGTVPVSNGGT
-482 GLSSVTSNSFLVGNG
+482 GLTSVTANSFLVGDG
-497 TSNMVEKTS
+497 TSNMVEKTG

-513 TNGNMNI
+513 SNGSISVTEDESGNTTVLIGSTDGGKLVYATIEDLNVGSLTVGRVDADYNYQAYPISGENGIDTAVIRIVTKMGWCFVSVIITPSQRISSWTTILDTTNSILCSPQHGQLVPFVAPRWDSTYVQPLRGKITPNGELQIAYGAANK
-520 EYVNEYN
+520 EYV
-527 VPGTFIYIGQE
+527 FSI
-538 ANNEDNYVYI
+538 
-548 NGDLIVTGELLTT
+548 
-561 GPFKLCYEPGDTVT
+561 CYP
-575 IERMYCAGGVTGS
+575 I
-588 GTNLYFY
+588 
-595 IPLARPLEGVT
+595 
-606 GATITNP
+606 
-613 STAIITGRKIE
+613 
-624 GGYIARDTTVSSL
+624 
-637 GTPSCVPYENGVTI
+637 
-651 AIKASSAYNT
+651 
-661 KNNTP
+661 
-666 VTVTPENLKLT
+666 
-677 FS
+677 

>member
-1 MAQKKYVSLSRLST
+1 MANAS
-15 FLDNLKTTFSSLGHK
+15 
-30 HKLSDITDYTIDST
+30 
-44 LSSTSTNP
+44 
-52 IQNNVI
+52 I
-58 KASLDERVPN
+58 KAAFKQFWNHVIFRTGDMITTAN
-68 TRTVNGKAL
+68 TY
-77 STDITLSASD
+77 TDI
-87 VSSYTK
+87 K
-93 TEIDSKIDEA
+93 TEEA

-110 TSDLAST
+110 TSGLAST

-205 QGVAIKNLIDA
+205 QGVAVKNLIDA
-216 LQTAINGKQSA
+216 LQTAVNGKQSA

-299 ATFANKLNTD
+299 ATSANKLNTD

-339 KFTDTTY
+339 KFTDTIY

-370 PIVTTSGDGG
+370 PIVTTSGDGS

-394 GMKVTI
+394 GIKVTI

-407 TTSPTLNVNSLGAK
+407 TTSPTFNVNSLGAK

-433 TSVGFVTSWIVKNI
+433 TSVGSVTSWIVKNV

-452 YDGTYWKTV
+452 YDGTYWKTI

-467 AQYLYGTVPVDSGGT
+467 AQYLYGTVPVSNGGT
-482 GLSSVTSNSFLVGNG
+482 GLTSVTANSFLLGNG
-497 TSNMVEKTS
+497 ASNMVEKTS
-506 SEVLDLI
+506 SEVMELI
-513 TNGNMNI
+513 
-520 EYVNEYN
+520 
-527 VPGTFIYIGQE
+527 
-538 ANNEDNYVYI
+538 ANN
-548 NGDLIVTGELLTT
+548 T
-561 GPFKLCYEPGDTVT
+561 
-575 IERMYCAGGVTGS
+575 S
-588 GTNLYFY
+588 GTYCPYYKAGDSFNGYWYGAGFITSAKKKVEFS
-595 IPLARPLEGVT
+595 IPLAKPILG
-606 GATITNP
+606 NP
-613 STAIITGRKIE
+613 EVNVACSLKI
-624 GGYIARDTTVSSL
+624 RQ
-637 GTPSCVPYENGVTI
+637 NGVYCYGSEAKQDALPDDYELSIGLGGNSINCICIFDTSLI
-651 AIKASSAYNT
+651 DVSAV
-661 KNNTP
+661 KNNACCGIAAY
-666 VTVTPENLKLT
+666 VNVRFL
-677 FS
+677 

>member
-15 FLDNLKTTFSSLGHK
+15 FLDNLKTTFSSLSHK
-30 HKLSDITDYTIDST
+30 HKLSDITDYTVDST

-52 IQNNVI
+52 VQNNVI
-58 KASLDERVPN
+58 KASLDEKVPN
-68 TRTVNGKAL
+68 TRAVNGKVL
-77 STDITLSASD
+77 SADITLSASD
-87 VSSYTK
+87 IGSYTK
-93 TEIDSKIDEA
+93 AETDSKIEEA

-110 TSDLAST
+110 TSGLAST

-136 IRVLIADL
+136 IRVLITDL

-177 SLTTNKINVSDIIDN
+177 SLTTNKVNVSDIIDN

-216 LQTAINGKQSA
+216 LQTTVNGKQSA

-287 HDYAGSSSAGGA
+287 HNYAGSSSAGGA
-299 ATFANKLNTD
+299 ATSANKLNTD

-359 DDKTQLDNGGI
+359 DDKIQLDNGGI
-370 PIVTTSGDGG
+370 PIVTTSGNSS
-380 AYTATVDGISALTA
+380 AYTATVDGISTLTA

-407 TTSPTLNVNSLGAK
+407 TTSPTLNVNSLGVK

-433 TSVGFVTSWIVKNI
+433 TSVGAVTTWIVKNV

-452 YDGTYWKTV
+452 YDGTYWKTI

-467 AQYLYGTVPVDSGGT
+467 AQHLYGTVPVSNGGT
-482 GLSSVTSNSFLVGNG
+482 GLTSVTANSFLLGNG
-497 TSNMVEKTS
+497 ASNMVEKTS
-506 SEVLDLI
+506 SEVMELI
-513 TNGNMNI
+513 
-520 EYVNEYN
+520 
-527 VPGTFIYIGQE
+527 
-538 ANNEDNYVYI
+538 ANN
-548 NGDLIVTGELLTT
+548 T
-561 GPFKLCYEPGDTVT
+561 
-575 IERMYCAGGVTGS
+575 S
-588 GTNLYFY
+588 GTYCPYYKAGDSFNGYWYGAGFITSTKKKVEFS
-595 IPLARPLEGVT
+595 IPLAKPILG
-606 GATITNP
+606 NP
-613 STAIITGRKIE
+613 EVNVACSLKI
-624 GGYIARDTTVSSL
+624 RQ
-637 GTPSCVPYENGVTI
+637 NGVYCYGSEAKQDALPDDYELSIGLGGNSINCICIFDTSLI
-651 AIKASSAYNT
+651 DVST
-661 KNNTP
+661 VKNNACCGITAY
-666 VTVTPENLKLT
+666 VNVRFL
-677 FS
+677 